1 MKKIIIF
8 TTALLIAAVSLSA
21 QTKGELKSIKYEASA
36 AARSIR
42 KEKFKMVEL
51 GNIKDRLEQ
60 YFLKVNSGC
69 QQVVGLSEGCVTAN
83 LAKISAINNAA
94 NEYASNAGGTIRGRI
109 TSEASTIS
117 EEQTDALVAAY
128 ERLVLKEIKGELI
141 PFITLMRQNK
151 KGEYDVRVYC
161 IVDYETAHQ
170 ARLRAMQRAL
180 EESQLAQKYGSQ
192 ISNWVDEGFNKLNK

>member
-94 NEYASNAGGTIRGRI
+94 NDYASNAGGTIRGRI
-109 TSEASTIS
+109 TSEANTIS

-151 KGEYDVRVYC
+151 KGGYDVRIYC

-170 ARLRAMQRAL
+170 ARLCAMQRAL